1 MSRCCHCCP
10 EEPCASRIGI
20 FRHLDR
26 ESQQKIS
33 DLAIHRAV
41 KKGEILCSPEK
52 PAGLFLISEGK
63 VKVYELTPAGKEK
76 LLRVLGPGDFVGE
89 KALFSRA
96 ETYAF
101 SEAITPLQVCHIP
114 RGDFLK
120 LLMDYPSISLKLLEE
135 FSRRMVRVSHQ
146 AASDGAGSVLMRLS
160 NYLLELSAA
169 QDSLTVTL
177 PLSMKELAAFL
188 DTTPETL
195 SRRIRYLEKE
205 GILTKKG
212 RVVTISRAEALAGI
226 K

>member
-1 MSRCCHCCP
+1 MG
-10 EEPCASRIGI
+10 EE
-20 FRHLDR
+20 
-26 ESQQKIS
+26 
-33 DLAIHRAV
+33 
-41 KKGEILCSPEK
+41 
-52 PAGLFLISEGK
+52 
-63 VKVYELTPAGKEK
+63 
-76 LLRVLGPGDFVGE
+76 
-89 KALFSRA
+89 ALFSSA

-101 SEAITPLQVCHIP
+101 SEALTPLQVCHIP

-135 FSRRMVRVSHQ
+135 FNRRMVRVSHQ

-195 SRRIRYLEKE
+195 SRRICYLEKE

-212 RVVTISRAEALAGI
+212 WVVTIARAEALAGI